1 MEHYPEIPFTIVPG
15 SAGCIALARTG
26 NYLYTAGGDRLSVY
40 DISRPDQPKL
50 CWRRSGFGNG
60 RQLTAAHGRLYGADG
75 RLMAEYDI
83 EEGVTHLS
91 VPPAEGI
98 YVLQICYAD
107 GRSESQKITVVR
119 R

>member
-60 RQLTAAHGRLYGADG
+60 RQLTAAHGRLYLTAREFGLWILDLAD
-75 RLMAEYDI
+75 
-83 EEGVTHLS
+83 
-91 VPPAEGI
+91 PARPQ
-98 YVLQICYAD
+98 V
-107 GRSESQKITVVR
+107 ITR
-119 R
+119 FDTA